1 MHVKHLTNAA
11 LRLCLQALAIWKI
24 CTVWALRKHALLF
37 YCCPSSAD
45 DNELIS
51 CCCFLLCKTSDLD
64 AFDNARVERLP
75 ESIGKLKQLRTLFI
89 ANSNISHLSTPMVA
103 LEKLY
108 TLDLSGLQLTTLPES
123 ICRSLL
129 IQVFVLCA
137 QSCHCTR
144 LTHHAPFD
152 VVTVCFAVC
161 ANWQSWGCK
170 AMIFGI
176 YRSVSLT
183 SRNYRIKVS
192 WKSLTCSSIAPT
204 SGSFIYWRLWFF
216 VGCLFG
222 SSFGLRLESS
232 D

>member
-1 MHVKHLTNAA
+1 MCLLRTRTHACETFDERSVKTLPASIGDLKNLHGLSTEKA
-11 LRLCLQALAIWKI
+11 CITI
-24 CTVWALRKHALLF
+24 LLLPEF
-37 YCCPSSAD
+37 SRRQRID
-45 DNELIS
+45 ILLLV
-51 CCCFLLCKTSDLD
+51 LLCKTSDLD

-89 ANSNISHLSTPMVA
+89 ANNNISHFSTPMVA

-161 ANWQSWGCK
+161 AN
-170 AMIFGI
+170 
-176 YRSVSLT
+176 
-183 SRNYRIKVS
+183 
-192 WKSLTCSSIAPT
+192 
-204 SGSFIYWRLWFF
+204 
-216 VGCLFG
+216 
-222 SSFGLRLESS
+222 
-232 D
+232 